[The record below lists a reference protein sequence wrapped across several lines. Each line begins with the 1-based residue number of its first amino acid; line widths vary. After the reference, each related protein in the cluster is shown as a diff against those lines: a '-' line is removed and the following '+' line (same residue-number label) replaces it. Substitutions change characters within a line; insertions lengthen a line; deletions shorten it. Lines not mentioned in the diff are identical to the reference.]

1 MRGAIPLLLCMALLT
16 GCSDDPAGTS
26 ESQDLLTLKNLTEPY
41 KSFDAGKAAGYDAPF
56 MNACFASDSGA
67 MGIHYQN
74 TAIDLT
80 ATPKV
85 TSPPFLMYEPQQ
97 DGSMKLV
104 GVEYVK
110 AAPQTDTAPVLFDQH
125 FTYNAGL
132 GVWALHVWA
141 WQDNPSGLYAN
152 WNPTVTCAF
161 APPSTIKAHHH

>member
-1 MRGAIPLLLCMALLT
+1 MRRAVSLLCCIVVLSSCGDST
-16 GCSDDPAGTS
+16 GTS
-26 ESQDLLTLKNLTEPY
+26 ESTDLATLKNLTSPY
-41 KSFDAGKAAGYDAPF
+41 QSFDAGKAAGYNAPF
-56 MNACFASDSGA
+56 QNACFASDSGA
-67 MGIHYQN
+67 MGIHYGN
-74 TAIDLT
+74 STIDLT

-110 AAPQTDTAPVLFDQH
+110 AAPQTDPAPVLFDQK
-125 FTYNAGL
+125 FSFNAGL

-141 WQDNPSGLYAN
+141 WKDNPSGLYAN

-161 APPSTIKAHHH
+161 TPATLPMKAHHH